1 MSDQEEDENNY
12 NSENENDNDEIVEE
26 EEEDDLMLTQDEEQD
41 QDDDEDE
48 DEDEDEEEVDGED
61 EGVEEDD
68 IEQVM
73 DNESLIT
80 NDSDEEEEEEEAHD
94 YDYEDVDMDNR
105 IDDEFKMKYIQ
116 MIHPEEVHDQID
128 KMNASTILKKQ
139 HNIDD
144 THSIPNLIEDSDHS
158 SYPFLTKYERARV
171 LGLRISQ
178 LNEGARP
185 FVRLQHKIIDNHII
199 AEKELNEKKL
209 PFIVMRPMPNGKK
222 EYWRLEDLEIIER

>member
-1 MSDQEEDENNY
+1 MSDQEDEENNY

-26 EEEDDLMLTQDEEQD
+26 EEDDDDIMLTQDEEQE
-41 QDDDEDE
+41 EDE
-48 DEDEDEEEVDGED
+48 DEVDGEV
-61 EGVEEDD
+61 EGVEDELDDGEEEDL
-68 IEQVM
+68 EQVM
-73 DNESLIT
+73 DNESLISD
-80 NDSDEEEEEEEAHD
+80 DSEEEEEEND

-139 HNIDD
+139 RNIDD

-185 FVRLQHKIIDNHII
+185 FVRLQHKIMDNHII
-199 AEKELNEKKL
+199 AEKELIEKKL

>member
-12 NSENENDNDEIVEE
+12 NSENENDEIVEE
-26 EEEDDLMLTQDEEQD
+26 EEEEEDDLLLTQDEEQD
-41 QDDDEDE
+41 EEQEED
-48 DEDEDEEEVDGED
+48 EVDGEV

-80 NDSDEEEEEEEAHD
+80 NDSEEEEEEEEEEEND

-199 AEKELNEKKL
+199 AEKELIEKKL

>member
-1 MSDQEEDENNY
+1 MSDQEEEDENNY
-12 NSENENDNDEIVEE
+12 NSENENDEIVEE
-26 EEEDDLMLTQDEEQD
+26 EEEDDDLLLTQDEEQD
-41 QDDDEDE
+41 EEQEEED
-48 DEDEDEEEVDGED
+48 EVDGEV

-73 DNESLIT
+73 DNESLIS
-80 NDSDEEEEEEEAHD
+80 NDSEEEEEEEEEND

>member
-1 MSDQEEDENNY
+1 MSDQEDEENNY

-26 EEEDDLMLTQDEEQD
+26 EEDDDLMLTQEEEQE
-41 QDDDEDE
+41 EDE
-48 DEDEDEEEVDGED
+48 DEVDGEV

-68 IEQVM
+68 LEQVT
-73 DNESLIT
+73 DNESLIS
-80 NDSDEEEEEEEAHD
+80 NDSEEEEEEND

-199 AEKELNEKKL
+199 AEKELIEKKL

>member
-1 MSDQEEDENNY
+1 
-12 NSENENDNDEIVEE
+12 
-26 EEEDDLMLTQDEEQD
+26 MLTQDEEQE
-41 QDDDEDE
+41 EDE
-48 DEDEDEEEVDGED
+48 DEVDGEV
-61 EGVEEDD
+61 EGVEDELDDGEEEDL
-68 IEQVM
+68 EQVM
-73 DNESLIT
+73 DNESLISD
-80 NDSDEEEEEEEAHD
+80 DSEEEEEND

>member
-1 MSDQEEDENNY
+1 MSDQEEEDENNY
-12 NSENENDNDEIVEE
+12 NSENENDEIVEE
-26 EEEDDLMLTQDEEQD
+26 EEEDDDLLLTQDEEQD
-41 QDDDEDE
+41 EEQEEED
-48 DEDEDEEEVDGED
+48 EVDGEV

-68 IEQVM
+68 LEQVT
-73 DNESLIT
+73 DNESLIS
-80 NDSDEEEEEEEAHD
+80 NDSEEEEEND

-128 KMNASTILKKQ
+128 KMNVSTILKKQ